1 MRPTTTLSTFQWSIV
16 TRNLHG
22 HEMLRKQI
30 QEKVGKLEKHLKHFP
45 PDTVHLQIV
54 LGRQPK
60 RALYVAA
67 LNLRLPSNI
76 LHSEKSSTDIIKA
89 FDSAVDALLREVESL
104 KARLRR
110 ETLWKR
116 QQRRE
121 RLHHLKGADFT
132 TETMPDA
139 ISSPSREETD
149 HD

>member
-1 MRPTTTLSTFQWSIV
+1 MRPTTTASTFRWSIV
-16 TRNLHG
+16 TRHLHG
-22 HEMLRKQI
+22 HEMLRKQM
-30 QEKVGKLEKHLKHFP
+30 QDKVGKLEKHLKHFP

-60 RALYVAA
+60 KALHVAA

-89 FDSAVDALLREVESL
+89 FDDAVDALLREVESL

-116 QQRRE
+116 PLHRRS
-121 RLHHLKGADFT
+121 
-132 TETMPDA
+132 DA
-139 ISSPSREETD
+139 RRCRVAKPQGSGL
-149 HD
+149 

>member
-45 PDTVHLQIV
+45 LDTVHLQIV
-54 LGRQPK
+54 LARQPK
-60 RALYVAA
+60 RALHVAA

-121 RLHHLKGADFT
+121 QLHRLKATDFT
-132 TETMPDA
+132 TKTVPDGV
-139 ISSPSREETD
+139 SSQNREETD